1 MRPGKGFPE
10 ERPLATR
17 AFMPLP
23 IVGQQPQFEVGGVDN
38 QQLARPRDAH
48 WNHRPDR
55 PEWLRIR
62 LQTSQAFGDVRATMG
77 KLKLHTVCEE
87 ARCPNIYECWSEGTA
102 TFMVMGDTCTR
113 ACGFCN
119 IKTGRPENL
128 DPEEPEHVAEAVCTM
143 RLAHT
148 VITSVDRDDLPDGG
162 ADHFAR
168 VVETVRARNPET
180 KVEVLIPDF
189 QGDWNALARLLASR
203 PDVLNHNT
211 ETVPRLYWRVR
222 NRAEYGRTLELLKRA
237 GEFRDHEF
245 PEMFTKTGIML
256 GLGESADEV
265 RETIRDI
272 RAQGTDILT
281 IGQYM
286 RPTMKHL
293 PVERYWAP
301 EEFKQLRDYALT
313 LGFRFVESGPLVR
326 SSYHAARHRQ
336 GAQS

>member
-1 MRPGKGFPE
+1 MALKSDSFI
-10 ERPLATR
+10 
-17 AFMPLP
+17 PLP
-23 IVGQQPQFEVGGVDN
+23 ILGQSSAGALQVHGVEN
-38 QQLARPRDAH
+38 EQLARPRDAH
-48 WNHRPDR
+48 WNSRPERPD
-55 PEWLRIR
+55 WLRIR
-62 LQTSQAFGDVRATMG
+62 LQTTQSFGEVRSMVG

-119 IKTGRPENL
+119 VKTGRPEIL
-128 DPEEPEHVAEAVCTM
+128 DKEEPEHVAAAVAQM
-143 RLAHT
+143 RLEHA

-162 ADHFAR
+162 AEHFAS
-168 VVETVRARNPET
+168 VVEAVRRRNPTT

-189 QGDWNALARLLASR
+189 QGNWKALERLLSSR

-222 NRAEYGRTLELLKRA
+222 NRAEYAQTLELLKRSS
-237 GEFRDHEF
+237 EFRDRHF
-245 PEMFTKTGIML
+245 PEMFTKSGIML
-256 GLGESADEV
+256 GLGESAEEV
-265 RETIRDI
+265 QQTISDI

-293 PVERYWAP
+293 PVERYWSP
-301 EEFKQLRDYALT
+301 EEFSQLRDFAVG
-313 LGFRFVESGPLVR
+313 LGYRFVESGPLVR
-326 SSYHAARHRQ
+326 SSYHAKRHRQ
-336 GAQS
+336 GAEGELS